1 MSAKVGGSINALKYL
16 AVANYPKT
24 LGTILTS
31 VHEFASNRCTCATE
45 VDGNSLVAIKGSTDL
60 FNFVQI
66 NSTGI

>member
-1 MSAKVGGSINALKYL
+1 MLKHV
-16 AVANYPKT
+16 AVANYIKT

-31 VHEFASNRCTCATE
+31 LHEFASNRHNYATE
-45 VDGNSLVAIKGSTDL
+45 IDGNSLVAIKGSTSL

>member
-1 MSAKVGGSINALKYL
+1 MLKHV
-16 AVANYPKT
+16 AVANYIKT

-31 VHEFASNRCTCATE
+31 VHEFASNRHTYATE
-45 VDGNSLVAIKGSTDL
+45 IDGNSLVAIKGSTNL